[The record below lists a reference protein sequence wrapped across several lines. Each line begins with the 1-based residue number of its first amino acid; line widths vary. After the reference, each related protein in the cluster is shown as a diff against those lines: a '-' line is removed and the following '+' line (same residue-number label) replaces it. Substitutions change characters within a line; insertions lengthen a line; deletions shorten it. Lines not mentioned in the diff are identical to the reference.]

1 MTSSCGIT
9 GSFKKVTNMVF
20 SIHQGYTINIQF
32 FQPFF
37 NMIFIWSG
45 LSFRNPHSPLAP
57 PPPIPQKKKKGRGG
71 GGQIFPKKEGSLVK
85 LVSCSKNRVGYLY
98 FHTNLFQCHLS
109 RRVVGVFYSFTRF
122 LSVFFAFHRKDLVLL
137 NLIGRYLISPS
148 D

>member
-1 MTSSCGIT
+1 
-9 GSFKKVTNMVF
+9 
-20 SIHQGYTINIQF
+20 
-32 FQPFF
+32 
-37 NMIFIWSG
+37 MIFIWSG

-57 PPPIPQKKKKGRGG
+57 PPPHTPKKKKWGG
-71 GGQIFPKKEGSLVK
+71 GGLILTKKEGSLVK